1 MLDLLIRNAHIIDGT
16 GTPGFIDLHTH
27 YDGQVSWDS
36 LLTPSAQHGVISV
49 LMGNWGVGFAPA
61 CADSQDFLIRM
72 LEGVEDMT
80 MIGMMPPQ
88 RRVTTAVMGNCGVGF
103 APVRTSDHDRLIEL
117 MEGVEDIPGTALHE
131 GINWQWESF
140 EQYLGAV
147 EARRCAAMSWA
158 SAVPITRWRRA
169 RRKSP
174 AWPN

>member
-72 LEGVEDMT
+72 LEGVED
-80 MIGMMPPQ
+80 
-88 RRVTTAVMGNCGVGF
+88 
-103 APVRTSDHDRLIEL
+103 
-117 MEGVEDIPGTALHE
+117 IPGTALHE

-140 EQYLGAV
+140 EQYLGAI